1 MEFKA
6 LRVADLTEEVAE
18 NLETTLDVLVG
29 VERFTIRLETQ
40 ELAIVFDEHQLSFR
54 RISYCI
60 RRASAKFP
68 HANSRNGESWLSPAT
83 D

>member
-18 NLETTLDVLVG
+18 NLETALDDLVG
-29 VERFTIRLETQ
+29 VERFTVRLETQ

-54 RISYCI
+54 TLIQEMAKAGCPLQRID
-60 RRASAKFP
+60 AA
-68 HANSRNGESWLSPAT
+68 LLL
-83 D
+83 